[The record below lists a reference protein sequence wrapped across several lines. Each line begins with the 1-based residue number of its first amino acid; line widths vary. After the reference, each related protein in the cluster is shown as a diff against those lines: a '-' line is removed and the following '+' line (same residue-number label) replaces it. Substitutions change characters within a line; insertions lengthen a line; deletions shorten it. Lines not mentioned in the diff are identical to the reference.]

1 MKKDD
6 ILEAIKTIKPV
17 AEKCGVTD
25 EELNDLLVLENSL
38 FNKYPLNLSDKA
50 KEDVVGFSREF
61 TQTCFMLYEE
71 VLEKVISILYGYW
84 SRTGVDIE
92 KAITEKGV
100 AKVYYD
106 ELYSQICQKLGW

>member
-1 MKKDD
+1 MKNDD
-6 ILEAIKTIKPV
+6 RLAILES
-17 AEKCGVTD
+17 G
-25 EELNDLLVLENSL
+25 L

-61 TQTCFMLYEE
+61 TKTSFMLYEE

-84 SRTGVDIE
+84 SRTGVDIG
-92 KAITEKGV
+92 KAITEKGT